1 MERVADGWWAVSC
14 KKPIPF
20 VDKRNEHAER
30 ETEQKSAN
38 VFFSISNNAPCWVPT
53 KFYIDFARHYK
64 TGEHAVWRILWG
76 DYIQVMM
83 KLGRLIWKKKQK
95 RKVYIN
101 IFLIKENISIYK
113 KKTIS
118 FYKQIIV

>member
-30 ETEQKSAN
+30 ETEQKSAK

-53 KFYIDFARHYK
+53 KFYRDFARHYK

-76 DYIQVMM
+76 LHSGDYTQVMM
-83 KLGRLIWKKKQK
+83 KIREIDLEKSRKGR
-95 RKVYIN
+95 
-101 IFLIKENISIYK
+101 SI
-113 KKTIS
+113 
-118 FYKQIIV
+118 